1 MTRPRASCRPGPFS
15 SASRVLHSHRD
26 AGMRVRLAYSADA
39 YPGMTDSGRGLRR
52 ARFFVYA
59 ARGDESLRDGESLRY
74 GVGREAKWAP
84 EPLMPTFCLSM
95 YKNCGNR
102 FFFEDFERTVIVVEN
117 GIPKKSQVEPSHDV
131 VASTRATCHAC
142 KNTDFRNF
150 CTGGGKEVAP
160 DCLAT
165 GKGRGMPPQFAT

>member
-1 MTRPRASCRPGPFS
+1 MTRPRAARRPGPFS

-39 YPGMTDSGRGLRR
+39 YPGMTDSRRGLRR
-52 ARFFVYA
+52 ALFFMYA

-84 EPLMPTFCLSM
+84 RSLMPAFCLPL

-102 FFFEDFERTVIVVEN
+102 CFFGGFERTAIAAEIGV
-117 GIPKKSQVEPSHDV
+117 PKKPQVEPSRDV
-131 VASTRATCHAC
+131 VASPRAAWRASE
-142 KNTDFRNF
+142 NTDSRNF
-150 CTGGGKEVAP
+150 CTRGSKEVVP